1 MASRPACAQQDEALA
16 FGTVP
21 LRPRSRRP
29 MSTCF
34 CQPMGSSTI
43 RGHGHH
49 VAESA
54 RRAGATRRACM
65 EIFVTFSAAITH
77 LSTVGCLEHAALR
90 LKGAGR
96 ATKRVSERAANSNR
110 RACSVR
116 AQCFAEPAVGR
127 LRSSYCTVCCARVFL
142 RVVEN
147 VLQLSNRLATLEN
160 VSSGRSDR
168 QEKQNATVWYRGID
182 AGRNKCP

>member
-1 MASRPACAQQDEALA
+1 MASRPACAQQDEA

-34 CQPMGSSTI
+34 RQPMGSSTI

-54 RRAGATRRACM
+54 RRAGAARRACM
-65 EIFVTFSAAITH
+65 EIFVTFSSDH

-96 ATKRVSERAANSNR
+96 ATKRVSERAANTNR

-127 LRSSYCTVCCARVFL
+127 LRSYCTVCCVRVFL

-168 QEKQNATVWYRGID
+168 QEKQNATV
-182 AGRNKCP
+182 